1 MQWLIVGPTIFAVS
15 LLGLG
20 FYLAKQRLWNLQ
32 KMGSV
37 PQAIA
42 TLIGAV
48 VLIVGWIVSN
58 NQSIERDILTKQRD
72 QSSAIGE
79 YVALARTLNSDDA
92 QVYRRANQLAWQL
105 FIWLPTDVYR
115 GLGRGLANPADSKDL
130 VDFLSLSEN
139 RSSERMQELLAPTIS
154 SFTGR
159 ELESRNLNRDDAAA
173 KLGRDNP
180 VYHVHRHVTAQ
191 PAADPI
197 QPLTAKRTQMPR
209 GGAYCDVPTAVI
221 APASNVSH
229 GSNWSRCAGPRRPLR
244 SAESA
249 VSGWTVPFRPS
260 FSLSRVPT
268 RAPAVA

>member
-1 MQWLIVGPTIFAVS
+1 MRNRTRPACPCGPVLCAIGRAEPKASLPIWVMPPSHAKGFLARLPTYNRGRGRSRRRTEKVQWLIVGPTIFAVS

-130 VDFLSLSEN
+130 VDSLVAVRKS
-139 RSSERMQELLAPTIS
+139 LLGA
-154 SFTGR
+154 
-159 ELESRNLNRDDAAA
+159 DAGT
-173 KLGRDNP
+173 LGPNDII
-180 VYHVHRHVTAQ
+180 VH
-191 PAADPI
+191 
-197 QPLTAKRTQMPR
+197 
-209 GGAYCDVPTAVI
+209 
-221 APASNVSH
+221 
-229 GSNWSRCAGPRRPLR
+229 GPGIGIPK
-244 SAESA
+244 
-249 VSGWTVPFRPS
+249 PKP
-260 FSLSRVPT
+260 
-268 RAPAVA
+268 